1 MFKNFTDE
9 YKKVLLDAENAAK
22 AAGDRTLEERDVFL
36 EVMKLSAGPAYE
48 LVTSY
53 GLNEKIVLDV
63 LSHPKFAVPGDRK
76 VAYAGPSDALKNT
89 IVSSIKVAASF
100 EKRKAGVEDFILA
113 MLKARSAWFVEML
126 DFLGIIPKD
135 FEQALVTVNT
145 NLRQDGT
152 PGAPMDPINKILSA
166 LESNFLSS
174 MKDSKEDQD
183 DAVPSPAQPGKKGA
197 KPASDT
203 PALDFFCHDLTQ
215 EARDKKIDK
224 IVGRDVEIE
233 RLISILN
240 RKSKNNP
247 CLVGD
252 PGVGKTAVVEGLA
265 LRVAQGTVPYAMQ
278 NKRVLAL
285 DMTSMVA
292 GTKYRGEFEVRMK
305 QVIEEASKLE
315 NEVVLFI
322 DEIHTIIGAGGA
334 EGTLDAA
341 NILKPA
347 MGRGKIRVIGA
358 TTLNEYQKHIEK
370 DSALERRFQKIEVGE
385 PSRDVAVE
393 VLKGLREGLEE
404 YHNLVIGDDALAE
417 AVDLSIRYVTNRFLP
432 DKAIDLVDEAC
443 SSKSM
448 KYEPVDGE
456 AGELRQEI
464 AQLQKN
470 IQDFIQSGQFEKA
483 RQAKDKL
490 LPLEE
495 KARKSKPKIP
505 REKRSVIGAADIQKV
520 VHQITGVPMKNLS
533 DEEHQK
539 LLELGATLKAQVIG
553 QDEAADAVVA
563 AIRRSRVGIANQNR
577 PTGSFLFLGPTG
589 VGKTELVKVLARE
602 FYGDEKA
609 LIKIDMSEFSERHT
623 GSKLIGTAPGYVGY
637 EEGGRLTEQVRRK
650 PYSVILFDE
659 LEKGDPEVFNILLQ
673 ILEDGEVTDGK
684 GRKVNFR
691 NAVIIMTSNLGSEE
705 FNSSARKIGF
715 DATPSQE
722 RDALSDFEQARA
734 GVMKRLE
741 KQFKPEFI
749 NRIDKV
755 VVFRPLDKTTIARI
769 VELRL
774 AELKVRLATVGVK
787 LAWKPKATE
796 AIVAATYDPE
806 YGARPVRRFVQD
818 KIEDEV
824 AGRMLEKDGLKS
836 VTLGAK
842 NGTLTF
848 ETA

>member
-1 MFKNFTDE
+1 MFKNFTEE
-9 YKKVLLDAENAAK
+9 YKKVLLEAENGAK
-22 AAGDRTLEERDVFL
+22 AAGNKTLEERDVFL
-36 EVMKLSAGPAYE
+36 EAMKLASGPIYE

-63 LSHPKFAVPGDRK
+63 LSHPKFNLPGDRK
-76 VAYAGPSDALKNT
+76 GAYAGPSDALKNS

-100 EKRKAGVEDFILA
+100 EKRKAGVEDFLLSL
-113 MLKARSAWFVEML
+113 LKARSAWFVEML

-135 FEQALVTVNT
+135 FEQALVTLNT
-145 NLRQDGT
+145 NLRQDGS
-152 PGAPMDPINKILSA
+152 PSAPLDPINKILSA

-174 MKDSKEDQD
+174 MRDTEERPE
-183 DAVPSPAQPGKKGA
+183 AAPSAGPGKKGA
-197 KPASDT
+197 KAASDT

-224 IVGRDVEIE
+224 IIGRDMEIE
-233 RLISILN
+233 RLVSILN

-265 LRVAQGTVPYAMQ
+265 LRVAEGTVPYAMQ

-385 PSRDVAVE
+385 PARDVAVAI
-393 VLKGLREGLEE
+393 LKGIRESFEE
-404 YHNLVIGDDALAE
+404 YHNLVISDDAISE
-417 AVDLSIRYVTNRFLP
+417 AVDMSIRYVTSRFLP

-448 KYEPVDGE
+448 KFEPVEGE
-456 AGELRQEI
+456 AGELRKEV

-483 RQAKDKL
+483 RQAKEKL
-490 LPLEE
+490 TPLEE
-495 KARKSKPKIP
+495 QVRKSKPKIP
-505 REKRSVIGAADIQKV
+505 REKRSVITPADIQRV
-520 VHQITGVPMKNLS
+520 VHQTTGVPMKNLS
-533 DEEHQK
+533 EEDQK
-539 LLELGATLKAQVIG
+539 KLAALDATLKKFVIG
-553 QDEAADAVVA
+553 QDEAAEAVVSS
-563 AIRRSRVGIANQNR
+563 IRRTRVGIASRNR

-650 PYSVILFDE
+650 PYSVVLFDE

-684 GRKVNFR
+684 GRKINFR
-691 NAVIIMTSNLGSEE
+691 NTIVIMTSNLGSEE

-722 RDALSDFEQARA
+722 RTALADFEKARA
-734 GVMKRLE
+734 GVLKSLE
-741 KQFKPEFI
+741 RKFKPEFI

-755 VVFRPLDKTTIARI
+755 VVFRPLDKETVAKI

-774 AELKVRLATVGVK
+774 GELKDRLADIGVK
-787 LAWKPKATE
+787 LVWKPKAVD

-806 YGARPVRRFVQD
+806 YGARPVRRFIQD
-818 KIEDEV
+818 KVED
-824 AGRMLEKDGLKS
+824 AIAARILEGGKKKT

-848 ETA
+848 ESA